1 MKNIIAAFAILSLFA
16 STTAFAGGDETNK
29 KAKKSCCASMAKK
42 SSSCGKDVAAKK
54 SCGDA
59 AKTAT
64 TEKNS

>member
-1 MKNIIAAFAILSLFA
+1 MKNIIAAFALLSLFA

-42 SSSCGKDVAAKK
+42 SGSCGKDVAAKK

-59 AKTAT
+59 KTAT